1 MLKELTDRIN
11 GRFDDPQL
19 RLNDL
24 RDQLQRILL
33 VALHDAR
40 AFSRMAF
47 VGGTCLRIIHG
58 LRRYSEDLDFSL
70 VNSLDY
76 DFPAILHKIG
86 SRLNAFG
93 IEHSVKIKT
102 KNTVHSALI
111 GFPQIRQWIGEH
123 PLASA
128 KLNIKVDV
136 DTRPP
141 EGWNTELR
149 IQRSEFGLAAVTCYD
164 LPSLF
169 ARKLHALCCRKYTK
183 GRDWYDLVWYLAQK
197 PPAEPNLIMLT
208 NAVVQTEGPE
218 AWNGEEWR
226 ARLQEKILKLD
237 LEAVKVDMAPFISRR
252 EELDIFS
259 KEALISLIKW

>member
-1 MLKELTDRIN
+1 MLRELTDRIN
-11 GRFDDPQL
+11 RRFDDPQA

-24 RDQLQRILL
+24 REQLQRIFL

-40 AFSRMAF
+40 AFSRIAF
-47 VGGTCLRIIHG
+47 VGGTCLRIVHG

-70 VNSLDY
+70 VDRQDY
-76 DFPAILHKIG
+76 DFPAILRKTG

-111 GFPQIRQWIGEH
+111 GFPQVRQWIGEH
-123 PLASA
+123 PMASA
-128 KLNIKVDV
+128 KLNIKIDV

-141 EGWNTELR
+141 EGWKTELH
-149 IQRSEFGLAAVTCYD
+149 IQRTEFGLAGVTCYD

-169 ARKLHALCCRKYTK
+169 AGKLHALCCRKYTK
-183 GRDWYDLVWYLAQK
+183 GRDWYDLVWYLTQM
-197 PPAEPNLIMLT
+197 PPAEPNLDMLT
-208 NAVVQTEGPE
+208 NAVAQTEGAE
-218 AWNGEEWR
+218 AWKGDEWR
-226 ARLQEKILKLD
+226 ARLQEKIRELD
-237 LEAVKVDMAPFISRR
+237 LAAVKADILPFISRR

-259 KEALISLIKW
+259 KESLLSLIK